1 MSKELVRAAQEAR
14 EQAYAPYSQFRVGAA
29 ARSNDGS
36 IVTGCNVEN
45 AAYGLTVCAERVAIL
60 KTVSEG
66 KGPLVEICVV
76 ADSEGLTPPCGSCR
90 QVIWELCGDIPI
102 VMADLKG
109 QIRVVNCRDLLP
121 MPFER
126 RQNKGA
132 KRG

>member
-29 ARSNDGS
+29 VRSNDGS

-60 KTVSEG
+60 KAVSEG

-109 QIRVVNCRDLLP
+109 RIRVVNCRDLLP

>member
-14 EQAYAPYSQFRVGAA
+14 GQAYAPYSQFRVGAA
-29 ARSNDGS
+29 ARSDDGS

-60 KTVSEG
+60 KAVSEG

-109 QIRVVNCRDLLP
+109 HIRVVNCRDLLP

>member
-60 KTVSEG
+60 KAVSEG

-109 QIRVVNCRDLLP
+109 RIRVVNCRDLLP